1 MVQSQRGCSVNGH
14 ARPSQP
20 AFVLTMPGGDR
31 RSFYDCP
38 VNLVP
43 PRVTEHLREFVHYRS
58 GRYWHGGPVGS
69 WPWRHLRA
77 MEILG
82 DEVARIEAD
91 EAQREAAKRRTA
103 AGRRAF

>member
-20 AFVLTMPGGDR
+20 AFVLTMPT
-31 RSFYDCP
+31 
-38 VNLVP
+38 LVP
-43 PRVTEHLREFVHYRS
+43 PRVTEPLREFVHYRS